1 MPWWGTLLQVHMV
14 KQRCFVA
21 EEVITEAL
29 PQHQSLI
36 FLYRVGEGFLGEDW
50 EVICFFWEPFLIVSY
65 SQAVV

>member
-1 MPWWGTLLQVHMV
+1 MV

-21 EEVITEAL
+21 EEVITEVL

-50 EVICFFWEPFLIVSY
+50 EVIYFFWEPFLIVTVIPR
-65 SQAVV
+65 QLFDLGEF